1 VSQVFLFIFL
11 PLGDGVNDS
20 PALKKADLGIA
31 MNQSGS
37 DVSKEASSMI
47 LLDDNFASTV
57 SGIAEGRLI
66 FINLKK
72 SIQYVVTHIIP
83 EVLPFILS
91 VVIPLPLFLGTLQI
105 LVIDLGFELSSALS
119 FAWEKPE
126 TAHGLMNIP
135 PRKPVTEETKL
146 SLKAR
151 NIREE
156 EASLKMPLDPESG
169 EKEIPSKL
177 QLARHNFYRM
187 FTSEYWKSEKQ
198 EGEVLVF
205 TRFLFLGRWKSVVL
219 GIP

>member
-1 VSQVFLFIFL
+1 VSLL
-11 PLGDGVNDS
+11 SSYYLGDGVNDS

-57 SGIAEGRLI
+57 AGIAEGRLI

-91 VVIPLPLFLGTLQI
+91 VVVPLPLFLGILQI

-126 TAHGLMNIP
+126 TLTGLMNVP
-135 PRKPVTEETKL
+135 PRKPVTEETKI

-151 NIREE
+151 MLKAE
-156 EASLKMPLDPESG
+156 EASLKMPSDPESG
-169 EKEIPSKL
+169 DAAVPSKFQVL
-177 QLARHNFYRM
+177 RHSVSRW
-187 FTSEYWKSEKQ
+187 FTSEYWNQKFEKQ
-198 EGEVLVF
+198 DGEILVC
-205 TRFLFLGRWKSVVL
+205 TSLT
-219 GIP
+219 PHD